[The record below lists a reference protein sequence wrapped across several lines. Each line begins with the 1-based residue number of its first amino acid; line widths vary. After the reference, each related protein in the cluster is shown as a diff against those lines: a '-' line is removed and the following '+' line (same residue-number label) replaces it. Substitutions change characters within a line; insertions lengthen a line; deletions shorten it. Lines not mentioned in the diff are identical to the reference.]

1 MLYYLFT
8 INWQI
13 VAVGVALLMI
23 VVGGIGLLVLEVRK
37 RRRSKQ
43 W

>member
-1 MLYYLFT
+1 MLYDLFT

-13 VAVGVALLMI
+13 VAIVAGLLMI

-37 RRRSKQ
+37 RRR
-43 W
+43 